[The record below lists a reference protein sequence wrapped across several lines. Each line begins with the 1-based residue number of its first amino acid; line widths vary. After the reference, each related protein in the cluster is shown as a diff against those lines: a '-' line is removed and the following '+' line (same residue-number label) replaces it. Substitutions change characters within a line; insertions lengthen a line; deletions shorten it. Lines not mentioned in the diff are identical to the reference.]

1 MIPSPQK
8 SLMMPDYFFI
18 YFPFYLF
25 IHGSLF
31 CTPLNL
37 AVAGKNKRMREC
49 SRCRKWSVDRPGIY
63 TRVGVWGVPVAFHLS
78 FAHLSLSIS
87 PSATFTFH
95 AQPPT
100 PAKWTL
106 MDSSLFWA
114 EMIPFLLVIRREKR
128 KFGLVWDSG
137 SLRGAFRSDQRKCRS
152 YFI

>member
-1 MIPSPQK
+1 
-8 SLMMPDYFFI
+8 MMPDYFFI

-25 IHGSLF
+25 LYLFIHGSLF
-31 CTPLNL
+31 CAPLNS

-63 TRVGVWGVPVAFHLS
+63 PRVGGGWGWGVPVAFHLS

-87 PSATFTFH
+87 PSPPFTFH

-100 PAKWTL
+100 PAKRTL

-114 EMIPFLLVIRREKR
+114 ERIPFLLVIRREKR
-128 KFGLVWDSG
+128 KFGSAWDSRSRG
-137 SLRGAFRSDQRKCRS
+137 GAFRSAFKLRKCLS
-152 YFI
+152 YLI